1 MSFKLKKMIYRL
13 SKKDRNIKGIIELES
28 SKSISNR
35 VLIIRKLCKEFF
47 EIKRLSSAKDT
58 QTLLSLLSQ
67 NENTFDAGHAGT
79 TFRFMTAF
87 LATQNETQIMTGSER
102 MQQRPI
108 GDLVSALNSLGADI
122 QYLKN
127 EGYPPLQIN
136 TPKFF
141 GENNKLAISASVSSQ
156 FITALLLIAPTLPK
170 GLVLTLEGNIVSRSY
185 IEMTLALM
193 QNFGVSHTWEGDTV
207 SILPQ
212 EYQAKNFTVESDWSA
227 ASYYFS
233 IAAFSDNLDLQL
245 IGLQEDSLQGDSVI
259 VQMMQQFGVQTTFTE
274 TGLILRKNGEK
285 TAMFEQDF
293 LLCPDIAQT
302 LAVACAGTGITG
314 LFSGLET
321 LRVKETDR
329 ILALKNELAK
339 VNTRFYAL
347 PKRFSQKTNV
357 EYFMTEEKANW
368 DEIPIFATYEDHRMA
383 MAFAP
388 LAMFAPI
395 KIEHPNVV
403 EKSYPTFWEDL
414 KKLGFECVEEE
425 TL

>member
-1 MSFKLKKMIYRL
+1 MIYTI
-13 SKKDRNIKGIIELES
+13 SKKDKNVKGVIELES
-28 SKSISNR
+28 SKSVSNR
-35 VLIIRKLCKEFF
+35 VLIINKLCKENF
-47 EIKRLSSAKDT
+47 EIKRLSGAKDT
-58 QTLLSLLSQ
+58 QTLLRLLSQ
-67 NENTFDAGHAGT
+67 KENTFDAGHAGT

-87 LATQNETQIMTGSER
+87 LATQEGEQIMTGSER

-108 GDLVSALNSLGADI
+108 GDLVSTLNSLGADI
-122 QYLKN
+122 HYLKN
-127 EGYPPLQIN
+127 AGYPPLQIN
-136 TPKFF
+136 TPKAF
-141 GENNKLAISASVSSQ
+141 GENNKLSIAASISSQ

-170 GLVLTLEGNIVSRSY
+170 GLILTLEGNIVSRSY

-193 QNFGVSHTWEGDTV
+193 QNFDVSHTWKDNTI

-212 EYQAKNFTVESDWSA
+212 EYKAKDFTVESDWSA

-233 IAAFSDNLDLQL
+233 IAAFADDLDLQL
-245 IGLQEDSLQGDSVI
+245 IGLQESSLQGDSI
-259 VQMMQQFGVQTTFTE
+259 ITEMMQQFGVQTTFTE
-274 TGLILRKNGEK
+274 NGLRLTKSGEK
-285 TAMFEQDF
+285 TALFEWDF
-293 LLCPDIAQT
+293 ILCPDIAQT

-329 ILALKNELAK
+329 ILALKNELTK

-368 DEIPIFATYEDHRMA
+368 SDAPIFATYEDHRMA
-383 MAFAP
+383 MSFAP
-388 LAMFAPI
+388 LAMFAPV

-403 EKSYPTFWEDL
+403 EKSYPTFWNDL
-414 KKLGFECVEEE
+414 EKLGFEVAK
-425 TL
+425 

>member
-1 MSFKLKKMIYRL
+1 MIYTI
-13 SKKDRNIKGIIELES
+13 SKKDKNVKGVIELES

-35 VLIIRKLCKEFF
+35 VLIINKLCKEKFD
-47 EIKRLSSAKDT
+47 IKRLSGAKDT

-67 NENTFDAGHAGT
+67 NETTFDAGHAGT

-87 LATQNETQIMTGSER
+87 LATQEGTQIMTGSER

-122 QYLKN
+122 HYLKN

-136 TPKFF
+136 TPKSF
-141 GENNKLAISASVSSQ
+141 GENNKLSIAASVSSQ

-170 GLVLTLEGNIVSRSY
+170 GLILTLEGNIVSRSY

-193 QNFGVSHTWEGDTV
+193 QNFGVSHTWEGNTI

-212 EYQAKNFTVESDWSA
+212 EYEAKDFTVESDWSA

-233 IAAFSDNLDLQL
+233 IAAFSDDLDLQL
-245 IGLQEDSLQGDSVI
+245 IGLQENSLQGDSI
-259 VQMMQQFGVQTTFTE
+259 ITEMMEQFGVKTTFTE
-274 TGLILRKNGEK
+274 HGLHLTKSGEK
-285 TAMFEQDF
+285 TALFEWDF
-293 LLCPDIAQT
+293 ILCPDIAQT

-329 ILALKNELAK
+329 ILALKNE
-339 VNTRFYAL
+339 R
-347 PKRFSQKTNV
+347 S
-357 EYFMTEEKANW
+357 EERRVGK
-368 DEIPIFATYEDHRMA
+368 
-383 MAFAP
+383 
-388 LAMFAPI
+388 
-395 KIEHPNVV
+395 
-403 EKSYPTFWEDL
+403 
-414 KKLGFECVEEE
+414 EC
-425 TL
+425 